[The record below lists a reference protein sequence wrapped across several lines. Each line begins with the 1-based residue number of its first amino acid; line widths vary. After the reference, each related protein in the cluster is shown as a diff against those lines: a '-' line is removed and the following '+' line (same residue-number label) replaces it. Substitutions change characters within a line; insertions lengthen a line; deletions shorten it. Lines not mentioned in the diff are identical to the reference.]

1 MQQIQRILIRGLGGD
16 LHGGL
21 VLVLVQ
27 HSNALGGVSQR
38 TGTGN
43 AAARAGHAFQ
53 QVAVVLAGLGHHHH
67 LLAVGQTL
75 GAHDLDLAVRVHL
88 LDGVDNRLC
97 DTAGGSKAAGVGT
110 GAVEGILRVVR
121 QVGKVDSLGLKQ
133 THQLLEGQDEVD
145 LTADGTATGLQLLGG
160 AGADKADTGVG
171 LFLLDEAGGQDHG
184 GHGHADALGLLGEQL
199 LSHHAPRRAAGR
211 THERDLGGNLFHE
224 VLCLVD
230 GAQVGTDGDLGHI
243 GKAQPTH
250 GFLQL
255 GGGHAGELVDEGGG
269 NDGNDLVTALDG
281 LDQLEDLALVG
292 DGGEGAVHQAHTAG
306 DALIIIDLSP
316 AQLIG
321 LDGVHAAGGSTGTLH
336 LGDRPVGALVK
347 ALAALDTL
355 ALINVAALV
364 FVQIDGILG
373 ADVHAGVG
381 NAALAAVGDA
391 DLLGRAGVAGIG
403 DDIDQG
409 LVEIFLIRGG
419 ILDIGADGGRGA
431 VGVQIHAQSQLEPG
445 GNNGPLQE
453 HVMAMVGNLSGNDL
467 VGDHVHLLVIVA
479 LIGQSGHFCEYAAA
493 DIVYRAVYTSHVFP
507 PVSGSSRILL
517 RHR

>member
-1 MQQIQRILIRGLGGD
+1 MLDGFHLSGS
-16 LHGGL
+16 HATA
-21 VLVLVQ
+21 
-27 HSNALGGVSQR
+27 HSE
-38 TGTGN
+38 
-43 AAARAGHAFQ
+43 AAAKAAALVH
-53 QVAVVLAGLGHHHH
+53 
-67 LLAVGQTL
+67 AVGRISLKGLEVDLL
-75 GAHDLDLAVRVHL
+75 GVKH
-88 LDGVDNRLC
+88 
-97 DTAGGSKAAGVGT
+97 TQK
-110 GAVEGILRVVR
+110 
-121 QVGKVDSLGLKQ
+121 
-133 THQLLEGQDEVD
+133 LLEGQHEIHVG
-145 LTADGTATGLQLLGG
+145 TDGLPVGLQLLGG
-160 AGADKADTGVG
+160 AGPDKDDTGVG
-171 LFLLDEAGGQDHG
+171 MILLDHPGCDNHGGQ
-184 GHGHADALGLLGEQL
+184 GHGDVVLELGEELLGHHGPGGAAAGAHPVQLFGDFLQEVMGLL
-199 LSHHAPRRAAGR
+199 H
-211 THERDLGGNLFHE
+211 
-224 VLCLVD
+224 
-230 GAQVGTDGDLGHI
+230 GAQVSADGYFHHV
-243 GKAQPTH
+243 GKAQGPH
-250 GFLQL
+250 GGFQL
-255 GGGHAGELVDEGGG
+255 GGSSVGAVLSHKCGSHAGD
-269 NDGNDLVTALDG
+269 DLFTTLDG

-321 LDGVHAAGGSTGTLH
+321 LDGVHAAGGSTGALH

-364 FVQIDGILG
+364 FIQIDGVLG